1 MSVDAGSLTTYV
13 RGAGKWVPVTRAAVS
28 PDGKRY
34 AWAEF
39 KGLGASATGVIHLID
54 VASGAD
60 MAINLPGAYGVVD
73 FSREGVY
80 LSHVIPSSDAPTTGL
95 ALLDPGSGGLRQI
108 SADAHSWQR
117 IAGGTAWGTDL
128 DKADPNPPPGLGPGN
143 RVMRLDL
150 TSGAVSSY
158 FTSFGN
164 RVEILGFDSSLRP
177 IVAVASSATYTVRAG
192 SSTVYSAA
200 FGEPNPWGPAV
211 TDGNGTWLGS
221 PAGTIWLL
229 TPGAAQLR
237 RTAESGLRP
246 ALVAGTCG

>member
-13 RGAGKWVPVTRAAVS
+13 RGAGKWVPVSRAAVS

-34 AWAEF
+34 AWVEY
-39 KGLGASATGVIHLID
+39 KGFGASATGVIHLVD

-60 MAINLPGAYGVVD
+60 QAINLPGAYGVVD

-80 LSHVIPSSDAPTTGL
+80 LGHVIPSSDAPMSGL
-95 ALLDPGSGGLRQI
+95 ALLDPGSGGLKQI
-108 SADAHSWQR
+108 TTDSHSWQR
-117 IAGGTAWGTDL
+117 IAGGAGWGTDL
-128 DKADPNPPPGLGPGN
+128 DRADPNPPPGLGPGN

-164 RVEILGFDSSLRP
+164 RVEILGFDSSSNP
-177 IVAVASSATYTVRAG
+177 VVAVATSTTYTVRAG

-200 FGEPNPWGPAV
+200 SGEPNPWGPGVA
-211 TDGNGTWLGS
+211 DANGTWLGS
-221 PAGTIWLL
+221 PAGIIWLL
-229 TPGAAQLR
+229 PAGGGPLR
-237 RTAESGLRP
+237 RTAETGLRP
-246 ALVAGTCG
+246 ALVAGTCA